1 MNPNF
6 DKIKQFCDENSG
18 RFIRGRRFILYDF
31 AEALVKWC
39 NNINNEMKTKEET
52 KNRIIFKF
60 GEFIGRTSKE
70 EGASASWIVGIV
82 LECIETSILS
92 KLVNKPTQNES
103 PQKRL
108 LDAVWSMVERHRSG
122 TMEMSQEFIDSNPDV
137 VAYCK
142 EKYDVTIIP
151 EKK

>member
-6 DKIKQFCDENSG
+6 DKIKQFCDENAD
-18 RFIRGRRFILYDF
+18 RFVRGGNFILCDF
-31 AEALVKWC
+31 AEALLKWC

-70 EGASASWIVGIV
+70 EGASVSWIVGIV

-92 KLVNKPTQNES
+92 KLVNKPTHNES

-108 LDAVWSMVERHRSG
+108 LDAVWAMVERHRGG
-122 TMEMSQEFIDSNPDV
+122 TMEMSQEFIDSNPVV

>member
-6 DKIKQFCDENSG
+6 DKIKQFCDENAD

-31 AEALVKWC
+31 AEALVNWC
-39 NNINNEMKTKEET
+39 NNRNNEIKMKEET

-70 EGASASWIVGIV
+70 EGVSASQVVGIV
-82 LECIETSILS
+82 LECIETSVLA
-92 KLVNKPTQNES
+92 KLMNRTTHYES
-103 PQKRL
+103 PQKKL
-108 LDAVWSMVERHRSG
+108 LDAVWAMVERHRGG

>member
-52 KNRIIFKF
+52 KNRIIFKNCFLSTENPDPNSWIRSFFKDELMEKETEIAQRIAFNF
-60 GEFIGRTSKE
+60 GEFVGRTAKE
-70 EGASASWIVGIV
+70 EKMPVGKVLNTI
-82 LECIETSILS
+82 LECIE
-92 KLVNKPTQNES
+92 
-103 PQKRL
+103 RL
-108 LDAVWSMVERHRSG
+108 
-122 TMEMSQEFIDSNPDV
+122 
-137 VAYCK
+137 
-142 EKYDVTIIP
+142 TI
-151 EKK
+151 KKK